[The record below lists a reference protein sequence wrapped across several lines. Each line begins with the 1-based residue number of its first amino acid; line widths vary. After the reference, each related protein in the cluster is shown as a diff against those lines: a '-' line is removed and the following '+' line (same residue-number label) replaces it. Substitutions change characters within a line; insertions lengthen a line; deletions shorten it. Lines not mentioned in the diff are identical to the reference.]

1 MPAQE
6 VSVTTTPALKQ
17 SSIFDNTLI
26 KKHKKP
32 TILQY
37 LKAPPNNLST
47 LYEQALGGG
56 EKLTLRNRKK
66 PASGRGSHLL

>member
-1 MPAQE
+1 M
-6 VSVTTTPALKQ
+6 TTTPALKQ

-26 KKHKKP
+26 KKHKEP

-47 LYEQALGGG
+47 LYEQALGDR
-56 EKLTLRNRKK
+56 EKNYFKEQKETSLRERQPSALT
-66 PASGRGSHLL
+66 SWV